1 MKYIPRLEYVRDR
14 DEITDYPDVLSVNDV
29 AALLQLGRNNA
40 YKLVQSGKLQSV
52 RIGHIHKISKKSLI
66 DFIEGRT

>member
-1 MKYIPRLEYVRDR
+1 MDKRLINHIRPTLHYN
-14 DEITDYPDVLSVNDV
+14 DYPDVLSVNDV

-52 RIGHIHKISKKSLI
+52 RIGRIHKISKKSLI

>member
-1 MKYIPRLEYVRDR
+1 MDKRLINH
-14 DEITDYPDVLSVNDV
+14 ITPTLHYSDYPDVLSVNDV

-40 YKLVQSGKLQSV
+40 YKLVQSGKLRSV
-52 RIGHIHKISKKSLI
+52 RIGRTHKISKKSLI